1 VFSNRGFG
9 WKFGGALTLIA
20 GLGVLSSRRGDM
32 LNPALWRC
40 LAEPARW
47 DGQVIWIPN
56 ARITSVQ
63 PQSYEIDIADVSI
76 RVEGTPPATPGE
88 RLGLRATFRAE
99 GPRLVPLRVRALPAR
114 IRLRWLVEAISLAA
128 LALVLAN
135 FSRHF
140 LFRPKVL
147 QVESAD

>member
-1 VFSNRGFG
+1 VFGNRGFG
-9 WKFGGALTLIA
+9 WKFGGALALIA
-20 GLGVLSSRRGDM
+20 GLGVLSSRRGEM

-56 ARITSVQ
+56 GRIVSVQ
-63 PQSYEIDIADVSI
+63 SQSYEIDVAELSI
-76 RVEGTPPATPGE
+76 RVEGTPPATLGG

-99 GPRLVPLRVRALPAR
+99 GPRLVPLRVRALPAH
-114 IRLRWLVEAISLAA
+114 IRFRWLVEAISLAT
-128 LALVLAN
+128 LILVLAN

-140 LFRPKVL
+140 LFRPKVF